1 MEWDGNN
8 STVPMDI
15 IEAIKSRREWW
26 ILRDAFQIEPE
37 VRTIAH
43 LSVTYIDLYAYP
55 TLR

>member
-1 MEWDGNN
+1 
-8 STVPMDI
+8 MDI

-43 LSVTYIDLYAYP
+43 LSVTYIDFVCISHITVDFCAMKSAY
-55 TLR
+55 